1 MYAERYAT
9 REDLDA
15 AMRHGAGY
23 PMGPLA
29 LLDLI
34 GLDTAYEILETMYRE
49 SRNLMHAPNPV
60 FKQMITAGLLGRK
73 TGRGYYIY
81 DDASPKGRPNPDV
94 AAILDAVRA
103 ELGIT
108 PRMFSDDEIQTRYMA
123 AMVNEGARIL
133 DEGIAAR
140 ASDIDVVLLH
150 GYGFPRALGGPMHWA
165 DARGAGRIAA
175 DIAAL
180 AAEDPYF
187 WQPAPLLT
195 RLAAS
200 GGRFADIGKDRS

>member
-1 MYAERYAT
+1 MFESCYAT

-73 TGRGYYIY
+73 TGRGFYTYQAPHSSTVVA
-81 DDASPKGRPNPDV
+81 DGETPSSDV
-94 AAILDAVRA
+94 PA
-103 ELGIT
+103 
-108 PRMFSDDEIQTRYMA
+108 
-123 AMVNEGARIL
+123 
-133 DEGIAAR
+133 
-140 ASDIDVVLLH
+140 DVTLRDVSRV
-150 GYGFPRALGGPMHWA
+150 GVVGTGTM
-165 DARGAGRIAA
+165 
-175 DIAAL
+175 
-180 AAEDPYF
+180 
-187 WQPAPLLT
+187 
-195 RLAAS
+195 AS
-200 GGRFADIGKDRS
+200 GIVEVFAKAGY